1 MGIKELPI
9 VRWNAGKLYQIGQ
22 TTIAK
27 DCEGRQATRHGYEE
41 VVQLLLNQ
49 KGKPNMPDN
58 DGQTLG
64 G

>member
-1 MGIKELPI
+1 
-9 VRWNAGKLYQIGQ
+9 VRWNAEMLYQIGQ

-27 DCEGRQATRHGYEE
+27 DCEGRQATRHGYEG

-49 KGKPNMPDN
+49 KRKPNMPDN